1 MRFGSLVLF
10 QSRGNVV
17 INAKSNSA
25 RNETAVVMDQ
35 GAPPP
40 PARHPNESNESGGS
54 AAAAVLVSWR
64 PPPLQEGFEGV
75 ATQQLEISTNG

>member
-17 INAKSNSA
+17 INAKSNST
-25 RNETAVVMDQ
+25 RNGTAVVMDQ
-35 GAPPP
+35 G
-40 PARHPNESNESGGS
+40 ARHPNESNESGGS

-64 PPPLQEGFEGV
+64 PPLQEGFEGV

>member
-25 RNETAVVMDQ
+25 RNGTAVVMDQ

-64 PPPLQEGFEGV
+64 PPLQEGFEGV